1 MQTNRLLLAIIAI
14 FVPVMGVT
22 SAFAQDWQG
31 GSGVQQAPRTYNAP
45 PGWPQQDPTNTY
57 SSTYPANTPQQ
68 MGGGQAAMQAQP
80 RPAAAASPQDQVRIG
95 QWFAAYDQ
103 IRHAAQMSP
112 QEKAYSDKLLSSKL
126 SMFIPGPE
134 KVAAQNLL
142 GEMVTRYDKA
152 SGALR
157 GLQSL
162 PQTLQLQKGYY
173 QYFTTARGLFAD
185 YLKVQQNVLATDQ
198 SGNPIA
204 ASLMPRK
211 MQLEQLEAGVKQLD
225 AQLRSQYGVRPYA
238 W

>member
-1 MQTNRLLLAIIAI
+1 MQTNRLLLAIAALSVPAMGIA
-14 FVPVMGVT
+14 P
-22 SAFAQDWQG
+22 AFAQDWQG
-31 GSGVQQAPRTYNAP
+31 GGSGYQQAPKTYNP
-45 PGWPQQDPTNTY
+45 PAGWPQQDPTNTY
-57 SSTYPANTPQQ
+57 SSTYPANTPQL
-68 MGGGQAAMQAQP
+68 GGGQAPLQAQQQ
-80 RPAAAASPQDQVRIG
+80 AAASPQDQARIG

-142 GEMVTRYDKA
+142 GQMVTRYDKA

-173 QYFTTARGLFAD
+173 QYFITARGLFND
-185 YLKVQQNVLATDQ
+185 YLKVQSNVLATDQ
-198 SGNPIA
+198 AGNPIA
-204 ASLMPRK
+204 ASLLPRK

-225 AQLRSQYGVRPYA
+225 GQLRSQYGVRPYA
-238 W
+238 F

>member
-1 MQTNRLLLAIIAI
+1 MQTNRLLLAITAL
-14 FVPVMGVT
+14 FVPAMGVMP
-22 SAFAQDWQG
+22 AFAQDWQG
-31 GSGVQQAPRTYNAP
+31 GGGYQQAPKTYNAP
-45 PGWPQQDPTNTY
+45 PGWPQPDPSNTY
-57 SSTYPANTPQQ
+57 SSTYPANTPQ
-68 MGGGQAAMQAQP
+68 MGGGPPAMQAQP
-80 RPAAAASPQDQVRIG
+80 AASPQDQARIG
-95 QWFAAYDQ
+95 QWFAAYDK
-103 IRHAAQMSP
+103 IRHGAQMSP

-142 GEMVTRYDKA
+142 GQMVARYDKA
-152 SGALR
+152 GASLR

-173 QYFTTARGLFAD
+173 QYFVTARGLFSD
-185 YLKVQQNVLATDQ
+185 YLKVQSNVLATDQ
-198 SGNPIA
+198 AGNPIA